1 MKWLILRGLVRE
13 QRHWH
18 EFKSILETRLK
29 SIDSRA
35 EVFALDMA
43 GFGTEVN
50 RISPKTISGI
60 VEDVRNRWKKLKNTD
75 DEQWGILAVSLG
87 GMVAAHW
94 TSNYPD
100 DFKKAVLINSS
111 MSGLSPVYQR
121 MMPQNYPKVFKLLVS
136 KNLVQRE
143 KTILSMTT
151 NFSSEMIQTRAEK
164 QAPYGEKVNRFN
176 ALYQIMAAIRF
187 KAPKKIVTP
196 MLVLVGDGDRLVSPK
211 CSEAIA
217 QQYGAKILRHPTANH
232 DLASDDPEWI
242 ATQVIAWK

>member
-18 EFKSILETRLK
+18 DFKNILEARLK
-29 SIDSRA
+29 SIDPQA
-35 EVFALDMA
+35 EVYALDMA

-60 VEDVRNRWKKLKNTD
+60 VEDVRDRWTKLKKNEE
-75 DEQWGILAVSLG
+75 EQWGILAVSLG

-94 TSNYPD
+94 TSSYPG

-111 MSGLSPVYQR
+111 MSGLSPVHQR
-121 MMPQNYPKVFKLLVS
+121 MMPQNYSKVLKLLVS

-151 NFSSEMIQTRAEK
+151 NFSSELIQSRAEK

-176 ALYQIMAAIRF
+176 ALFQIMAAIRF
-187 KAPKKIVTP
+187 KAPVKIETP

-217 QQYGAKILRHPTANH
+217 KQYSAKILRHPTANH

-242 ATQVIAWK
+242 AAQVSAWV